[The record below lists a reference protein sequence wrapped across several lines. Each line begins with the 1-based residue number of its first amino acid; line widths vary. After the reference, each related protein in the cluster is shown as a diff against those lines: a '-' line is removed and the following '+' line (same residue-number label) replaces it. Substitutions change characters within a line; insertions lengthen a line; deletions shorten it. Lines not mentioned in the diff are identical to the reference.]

1 MIRSHRHMLPK
12 GRLSR
17 TLPWLLPEHFLR
29 HLDFLVSP
37 SCACSHL
44 LLGKVQG
51 DNDANSYRPS
61 RSNAPAAI
69 RNPSSRSSRS
79 SQCPRHAS
87 AYVSTRPLSSLLP
100 VYVYKKILTNYYS
113 TRWSRPPLP
122 SAIPRSSRPRKP
134 PPSTSA
140 RHASIARCCTR
151 SPPTTPGWLPCQL
164 PHTPRSTRLPT
175 SPASGSVHAWWWTRI
190 GIGNPSQLAGNGRA
204 TCVRGCTAWC
214 AFTWASGG
222 TSWPWGWA
230 VGLFRWFNSSCI
242 V

>member
-140 RHASIARCCTR
+140 ACLHCPVLHKVSPHHPRVAS
-151 SPPTTPGWLPCQL
+151 
-164 PHTPRSTRLPT
+164 LPT
-175 SPASGSVHAWWWTRI
+175 SPYPPEHQASHQSRLRERSRLVVDQDRDREPQSTCRKWEGHLRSRVHRLVRLYL
-190 GIGNPSQLAGNGRA
+190 GLRGHLLALGMGGRSFPL
-204 TCVRGCTAWC
+204 V
-214 AFTWASGG
+214 
-222 TSWPWGWA
+222 
-230 VGLFRWFNSSCI
+230 
-242 V
+242 